1 LIIVIWSL
9 IIICDLEFGY
19 WNFDRCIIYGVYE
32 YPKEKKMALREL
44 LKIEPSVMEEINRFL
59 LDPDNPVVNAL
70 LQIVAK
76 YGTPDEINA
85 QAQKARDLSNLLGR
99 LRKISSPYM
108 KDLEWLMAEREKRS
122 FISISDFRRKVLGKR
137 ADEISFDEGKAVTL
151 EISALQY
158 FPWLITEARHAIEK
172 QEVMPARY
180 IRVRKMKE
188 QEGDQGDILAMAA
201 AMQIIG
207 ASYVETLDT
216 KGTDGSNVHLGGP
229 ETITGYFGGIGQP
242 NEHALQWIDEYLY
255 YYTQYGIRQV
265 LNINPGTVLLGYL
278 LYKLGIDME
287 FKISVFMGNDNPYSV
302 LWTLMTAK
310 LFSRED
316 GSTSLVG
323 FNLSNSVDCQT
334 LELSGEIR
342 RTLGFEDKVRIEHH
356 ITETWKSIV
365 RQPYNRRCDLLEVAS
380 RVPNISAKHEGGDP
394 EVEQTRARASDV
406 LDYFRDKEEIIS
418 SGDMD
423 HLEKN
428 YMDKHDAVN
437 QTARALTEKG
447 LSFVAAW
454 NLHSR

>member
-1 LIIVIWSL
+1 
-9 IIICDLEFGY
+9 
-19 WNFDRCIIYGVYE
+19 
-32 YPKEKKMALREL
+32 
-44 LKIEPSVMEEINRFL
+44 
-59 LDPDNPVVNAL
+59 
-70 LQIVAK
+70 
-76 YGTPDEINA
+76 
-85 QAQKARDLSNLLGR
+85 
-99 LRKISSPYM
+99 M
-108 KDLEWLMAEREKRS
+108 KDLEWLMAESEKRS

-137 ADEISFDEGKAVTL
+137 ADEISFDEEKAVTL

-158 FPWLITEARHAIEK
+158 FPWLITEAHHAIEH
-172 QEVMPARY
+172 QEIMPSRY

-188 QEGDQGDILAMAA
+188 QERDQGDILAVAA
-201 AMQIIG
+201 AMEIIG

-255 YYTQYGIRQV
+255 YYTQYGIQQV

-316 GSTSLVG
+316 GSTPLVG
-323 FNLSNSVDCQT
+323 FNLSNSVDFQT
-334 LELSGEIR
+334 LELSAEIR
-342 RTLGFEDKVRIEHH
+342 RKLGLEDKVRIEHH

-365 RQPYNRRCDLLEVAS
+365 RQPYNRRCDLLEIAA

-394 EVEQTRARASDV
+394 EVEQTREHASDV
-406 LDYFRDKEEIIS
+406 LDYFRDKEEILS
-418 SGDMD
+418 SGDMA

-437 QTARALTEKG
+437 KTARALTEKG
-447 LSFVAAW
+447 LAFVAAW
-454 NLHSR
+454 NLHGSPAL

>member
-1 LIIVIWSL
+1 MSL
-9 IIICDLEFGY
+9 
-19 WNFDRCIIYGVYE
+19 R
-32 YPKEKKMALREL
+32 KSLR
-44 LKIEPSVMEEINRFL
+44 IESSVMEEINRFL

-70 LQIVAK
+70 LQVVAK

-85 QAQKARDLSNLLGR
+85 QAQKARNLSNLFGR
-99 LRKISSPYM
+99 LRGISSPYV
-108 KDLEWLMAEREKRS
+108 KDLEWLIAEREKRS
-122 FISISDFRRKVLGKR
+122 FISISDFQRKILGRRV
-137 ADEISFDEGKAVTL
+137 DEISFDEGKAVTL

-158 FPWLITEARHAIEK
+158 FPWLITEARHAIEH
-172 QEVMPARY
+172 QEIMPARY

-188 QEGDQGDILAMAA
+188 QEKDQGDILAVAA

-255 YYTQYGIRQV
+255 YYIQYGIQQV

-316 GSTSLVG
+316 GSTPLVG

-334 LELSGEIR
+334 LELSAEIR
-342 RTLGFEDKVRIEHH
+342 RKLGLEDKVRIEHH

-365 RQPYNRRCDLLEVAS
+365 RQPYNRRCDLLEIAA

-394 EVEQTRARASDV
+394 EVEQTREHASDV
-406 LDYFRDKEEIIS
+406 LDYFRDKEEILS
-418 SGDMD
+418 SGDMA

-428 YMDKHDAVN
+428 YMDKHEAVN
-437 QTARALTEKG
+437 KTARALTEKG
-447 LSFVAAW
+447 LAFVAAW

>member
-1 LIIVIWSL
+1 M
-9 IIICDLEFGY
+9 
-19 WNFDRCIIYGVYE
+19 N
-32 YPKEKKMALREL
+32 LRESL
-44 LKIEPSVMEEINRFL
+44 RIESSVLEEINRFL

-70 LQIVAK
+70 LQVVAK

-85 QAQKARDLSNLLGR
+85 QAQKARNLSNLFGR
-99 LRKISSPYM
+99 LRGISSPYV
-108 KDLEWLMAEREKRS
+108 KDLEWLIAEREKRS
-122 FISISDFRRKVLGKR
+122 FISISDFQRKILGRRV
-137 ADEISFDEGKAVTL
+137 DEISFDEGKAVTL

-158 FPWLITEARHAIEK
+158 FPWLITEARHAIEH
-172 QEVMPARY
+172 QEIMPARY

-188 QEGDQGDILAMAA
+188 QEKDQGDILAVAA

-255 YYTQYGIRQV
+255 YYIQYGIQQV

-316 GSTSLVG
+316 GSTPLVG

-334 LELSGEIR
+334 LELSAEIR
-342 RTLGFEDKVRIEHH
+342 RKLGLEDKVRIEHH

-365 RQPYNRRCDLLEVAS
+365 RQPYNRRCDLLEIAA

-394 EVEQTRARASDV
+394 EVEQTREHASDV
-406 LDYFRDKEEIIS
+406 LDYFRDKEEILS
-418 SGDMD
+418 SGDMA

-447 LSFVAAW
+447 LAFVAAW